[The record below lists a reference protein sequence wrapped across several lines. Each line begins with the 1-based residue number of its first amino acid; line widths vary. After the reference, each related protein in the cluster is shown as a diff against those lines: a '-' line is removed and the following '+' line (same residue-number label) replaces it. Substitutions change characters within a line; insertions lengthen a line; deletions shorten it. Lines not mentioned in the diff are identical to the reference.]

1 MVALNISSVIS
12 VLFCLML
19 FLIFVEGFKVNFM
32 LIDSVNEVIL
42 LYIVCQFVCKVCYCD
57 TFIERLVYVM
67 EQCVW

>member
-1 MVALNISSVIS
+1 MVVLNMSTFIV
-12 VLFCLML
+12 VLFCLSI
-19 FLIFVEGFKVNFM
+19 FLVFVEGFKVNFM

-42 LYIVCQFVCKVCYCD
+42 LYIVCQFVCRICYCD